1 MIGNSTSV
9 LLGRGV
15 KVMTTSR
22 RGFNTEEV
30 AERALNK
37 IIAVGSDSHPAVR
50 AQAEAFKKDIRKVLV
65 QYMKEM
71 VRSHNTT
78 LAHRFREM
86 GYPELIKLLEE

>member
-9 LLGRGV
+9 LLGGGV

>member
-9 LLGRGV
+9 LLGGGV
-15 KVMTTSR
+15 KVMTTSN
-22 RGFNTEEV
+22 RGFNPEEV
-30 AERALNK
+30 ADRALDK

-50 AQAEAFKKDIRKVLV
+50 SQAEAFKKDIRKVLV

>member
-9 LLGRGV
+9 LLGGGV
-15 KVMTTSR
+15 KVMTTSG
-22 RGFNTEEV
+22 RGFNAEEV
-30 AERALNK
+30 AERALDK

-65 QYMKEM
+65 KYMKEM

>member
-9 LLGRGV
+9 LLGGGV
-15 KVMTTSR
+15 KVMTTSG
-22 RGFNTEEV
+22 RGFNPEEV
-30 AERALNK
+30 AERALDK

-50 AQAEAFKKDIRKVLV
+50 VQAEAFKNDIRKVLV

-78 LAHRFREM
+78 LAHRFKEM
-86 GYPELIKLLEE
+86 GHSELIKLLNE

>member
-9 LLGRGV
+9 LLGGGV
-15 KVMTTSR
+15 KVMTTSH

-30 AERALNK
+30 AERALDK
-37 IIAVGSDSHPAVR
+37 IIAVGSDSHTAVR

-78 LAHRFREM
+78 LAHRFRDM

>member
-9 LLGRGV
+9 LLGGGV
-15 KVMTTSR
+15 KVMTTSG

-30 AERALNK
+30 AERALDK

-78 LAHRFREM
+78 LANRFREM

>member
-9 LLGRGV
+9 LLGGGV

-30 AERALNK
+30 AERALDK
-37 IIAVGSDSHPAVR
+37 IKAVGSDSHPAVR

>member
-9 LLGRGV
+9 LLGGGV
-15 KVMTTSR
+15 KVMTTSG
-22 RGFNTEEV
+22 RGFSPEEI
-30 AERALNK
+30 ADRALDK

-65 QYMKEM
+65 LYMKEM

-78 LAHRFREM
+78 LANRFKEM
-86 GYPELIKLLEE
+86 GYPELIKLLNE

>member
-9 LLGRGV
+9 LLGGGV
-15 KVMTTSR
+15 KVMTTSG
-22 RGFNTEEV
+22 RGFNPEEV
-30 AERALNK
+30 AERALDK

-50 AQAEAFKKDIRKVLV
+50 AQAEAFKEDIRKVLV
-65 QYMKEM
+65 RYMREM

-78 LAHRFREM
+78 LANRFREM

>member
-9 LLGRGV
+9 LLGGGV
-15 KVMTTSR
+15 KVMTTSG
-22 RGFNTEEV
+22 RGFNPEEV
-30 AERALNK
+30 AERALDK

-78 LAHRFREM
+78 LAHRFKEM
-86 GYPELIKLLEE
+86 GYPELIKLLNE

>member
-9 LLGRGV
+9 LLGGGV
-15 KVMTTSR
+15 KVMTTSG
-22 RGFNTEEV
+22 RGFSPEEI
-30 AERALNK
+30 ADRALDK

-50 AQAEAFKKDIRKVLV
+50 AQAEAFKNDIRKVLV

-78 LAHRFREM
+78 LANRFKEM
-86 GYPELIKLLEE
+86 GYPELIKLLNE

>member
-9 LLGRGV
+9 LLGGGV

-30 AERALNK
+30 AERALDK

-78 LAHRFREM
+78 LAHRFRDM

>member
-9 LLGRGV
+9 LLGGGV
-15 KVMTTSR
+15 KVMTTSG
-22 RGFNTEEV
+22 RGFNPEEV
-30 AERALNK
+30 AERALDK

-50 AQAEAFKKDIRKVLV
+50 AQAEAFKKDIRKVLI

-78 LAHRFREM
+78 LAHRFKEM

>member
-9 LLGRGV
+9 LLGGGV
-15 KVMTTSR
+15 KVMTTSG
-22 RGFNTEEV
+22 RGFNPEEV
-30 AERALNK
+30 AERALDK

-78 LAHRFREM
+78 LARRFKEM

>member
-9 LLGRGV
+9 LLGGGV
-15 KVMTTSR
+15 KVMTTSG
-22 RGFNTEEV
+22 RGFSPEEI
-30 AERALNK
+30 ADRALDK

-65 QYMKEM
+65 SYMKEM

-78 LAHRFREM
+78 LANRFKEM
-86 GYPELIKLLEE
+86 GYPELIKLLNE

>member
-9 LLGRGV
+9 LLGGGV
-15 KVMTTSR
+15 KVMTTSG
-22 RGFNTEEV
+22 RGFHTEEV
-30 AERALNK
+30 AERALDK

-78 LAHRFREM
+78 LAHRFKEM

>member
-1 MIGNSTSV
+1 MIFYRPFSGATTA
-9 LLGRGV
+9 LLNG
-15 KVMTTSR
+15 T
-22 RGFNTEEV
+22 N
-30 AERALNK
+30 
-37 IIAVGSDSHPAVR
+37 
-50 AQAEAFKKDIRKVLV
+50 AEAFKEDIRKVLV

>member
-9 LLGRGV
+9 LLGGGV
-15 KVMTTSR
+15 KVMTTSG
-22 RGFNTEEV
+22 RGFTPEEV
-30 AERALNK
+30 AERALDK
-37 IIAVGSDSHPAVR
+37 IITVGSNSHPAVR

-78 LAHRFREM
+78 LAHRFKEM
-86 GYPELIKLLEE
+86 GYPELIKLLSE

>member
-9 LLGRGV
+9 LLGGGV
-15 KVMTTSR
+15 KVMTTSG
-22 RGFNTEEV
+22 RGFNPEEV
-30 AERALNK
+30 AERALDK
-37 IIAVGSDSHPAVR
+37 IITVGSDSHPAVR

-65 QYMKEM
+65 RYMREM

-78 LAHRFREM
+78 LANRFREM

>member
-1 MIGNSTSV
+1 
-9 LLGRGV
+9 
-15 KVMTTSR
+15 MTTSG
-22 RGFNTEEV
+22 RGFNAEEV
-30 AERALNK
+30 AERALDK

-50 AQAEAFKKDIRKVLV
+50 AQAEVFKKDIRKVLV

-78 LAHRFREM
+78 LANRFREM

>member
-9 LLGRGV
+9 LLGGGV

-30 AERALNK
+30 AERALDK

-65 QYMKEM
+65 RYMKEM

>member
-9 LLGRGV
+9 LLGGGV

-30 AERALNK
+30 AERALDK

>member
-1 MIGNSTSV
+1 MIGNSTAA
-9 LLGRGV
+9 LLGSGV
-15 KVMTTSR
+15 KIMTTSG
-22 RGFNTEEV
+22 RGFNAKEV
-30 AERALNK
+30 AERDLDK

-78 LAHRFREM
+78 LANRFREM

>member
-9 LLGRGV
+9 LLGGGV
-15 KVMTTSR
+15 KVMTTSG

-30 AERALNK
+30 AERALDK

-78 LAHRFREM
+78 LAHRFKEM

>member
-9 LLGRGV
+9 LLGGGV

-22 RGFNTEEV
+22 RGFNAEEV
-30 AERALNK
+30 AERALDK
-37 IIAVGSDSHPAVR
+37 IIAVGSNSHPAVR

-78 LAHRFREM
+78 LAHRFRDM

>member
-9 LLGRGV
+9 LLGGGV
-15 KVMTTSR
+15 KVMTTSG
-22 RGFNTEEV
+22 RGFSPEEV
-30 AERALNK
+30 AERALDK

-50 AQAEAFKKDIRKVLV
+50 AQAEAFKKDIKKVLV
-65 QYMKEM
+65 KYMKEM

-78 LAHRFREM
+78 LAHRFKEM

>member
-9 LLGRGV
+9 LLGGGV
-15 KVMTTSR
+15 KVMTTST
-22 RGFNTEEV
+22 RGFNPEEV
-30 AERALNK
+30 ADRALDK

-78 LAHRFREM
+78 LAHRFRDM

>member
-9 LLGRGV
+9 LFGGGV
-15 KVMTTSR
+15 KVMTTSNW
-22 RGFNTEEV
+22 GFIPEEV
-30 AERALNK
+30 ADRALDK

-78 LAHRFREM
+78 LAHRFRDM

>member
-1 MIGNSTSV
+1 
-9 LLGRGV
+9 
-15 KVMTTSR
+15 MTTSG
-22 RGFNTEEV
+22 RGFNAEEV
-30 AERALNK
+30 AERALDK

-78 LAHRFREM
+78 LANRFREM

>member
-9 LLGRGV
+9 LLGGGV
-15 KVMTTSR
+15 KVMTTSN
-22 RGFNTEEV
+22 RGFNPEEV
-30 AERALNK
+30 ADRALDK